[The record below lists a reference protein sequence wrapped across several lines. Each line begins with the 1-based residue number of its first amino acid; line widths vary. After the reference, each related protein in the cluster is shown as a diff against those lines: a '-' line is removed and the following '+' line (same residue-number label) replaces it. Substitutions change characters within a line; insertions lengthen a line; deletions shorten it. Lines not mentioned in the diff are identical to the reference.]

1 MASID
6 ELELLITN
14 LERAIILA
22 RSSDDL
28 SSVAAKVE
36 QALDAARSALAD
48 KLNKCPKPHSQ
59 RGNPAQN

>member
-1 MASID
+1 MGSVD

-28 SSVAAKVE
+28 LSVAAKVE
-36 QALDAARSALAD
+36 QALDAARRALAD
-48 KLNKCPKPHSQ
+48 KLNKCPNLS
-59 RGNPAQN
+59 N